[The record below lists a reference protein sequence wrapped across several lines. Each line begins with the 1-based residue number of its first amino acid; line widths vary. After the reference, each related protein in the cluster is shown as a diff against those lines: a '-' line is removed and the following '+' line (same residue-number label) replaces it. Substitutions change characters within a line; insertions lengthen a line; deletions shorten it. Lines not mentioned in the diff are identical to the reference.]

1 MLCLAGQAY
10 ALPGLQFQ
18 KGTYYSSEAF
28 YMFLIR
34 NGNDFAAMLILA
46 GLLGKLSGVRP
57 GKPVRATPGNVA
69 GGWGEELLKRP
80 LVEAAGLNIW

>member
-1 MLCLAGQAY
+1 MRCPACNSRREHIILL
-10 ALPGLQFQ
+10 
-18 KGTYYSSEAF
+18 KHV
-28 YMFLIR
+28 YMFLVR